1 MSSYPTQ
8 PLIESV
14 TSGQDVQLS
23 ASKLAKGIDNY
34 HIDVKLSNKFSS
46 DIKKLVALLISQMA
60 VPKPKSWDNSRLLEK
75 VRDSY
80 LDLMTVLIHRV
91 KTDLSADEL
100 CLMQFAPVKL
110 ILSITRLQLDKEIDS
125 IASKLSDLR
134 QKGSSEALATDQR
147 LFWLKKNYDSI
158 LYNVNKQIF
167 SQLQRVE
174 ERQLHVV
181 RDQFLDENYKFMPQA
196 LANPLLYTSK
206 LSALPLLLNEFSMW
220 SWNGENS
227 DFINL
232 NSKVEA
238 LLNKRIESLSLY

>member
-167 SQLQRVE
+167 SQ
-174 ERQLHVV
+174 
-181 RDQFLDENYKFMPQA
+181 FY
-196 LANPLLYTSK
+196 
-206 LSALPLLLNEFSMW
+206 
-220 SWNGENS
+220 
-227 DFINL
+227 
-232 NSKVEA
+232 
-238 LLNKRIESLSLY
+238 